1 MSNIQ
6 LSTPAS
12 NAEMAEAL
20 KFLFASL
27 PLPRGT
33 DPERA
38 IFGYIQ
44 ALAGLSLVA
53 IENGIGK
60 VMRGECED
68 VSRKFCPHPP
78 ELAAICRGASYVSP
92 TASPTTGKLYGY
104 RAPASKVIERNCT
117 KQLAFRL
124 IDQGIHPRG
133 SIWCPGQMNEKPEF
147 GDLFG
152 PDPSWQKPFP
162 LSEQEAA

>member
-6 LSTPAS
+6 PSMPAS
-12 NAEMAEAL
+12 NAEIAESL
-20 KFLFASL
+20 KYLFAAL

-33 DPERA
+33 DSEKA
-38 IFGYIQ
+38 IFGYIA
-44 ALAGLSLVA
+44 ALSGLSLVA

-60 VMRGECED
+60 VLRGECEGI
-68 VSRKFCPHPP
+68 SRDFCPKPP
-78 ELAAICRGASYVSP
+78 ALAAICRGVSYVPPTSP
-92 TASPTTGKLYGY
+92 TSGKLYGY
-104 RAPASKVIERNCT
+104 RAPASKVIERKVT
-117 KQLAFRL
+117 KQWAFRL

-133 SIWCPGQMNEKPEF
+133 SIWCPGALNEKPEF

-152 PDPSWQKPFP
+152 PDPDWQKPFP